1 MERITTNNFYK
12 YAPET
17 VRVFVNGQEINTDG
31 TNIRTDIATGHK
43 EEATKE
49 IKRAYRR
56 QNATESNYIYAFF
69 VEGTKKFYYLPQLCF
84 KASASI
90 DERLRIYKESK
101 AYFKE
106 NPAPIII
113 ETGNP
118 YESKKPEEKKE
129 MKIDFTR
136 TTKYKIN
143 FK

>member
-1 MERITTNNFYK
+1 MEIIKTNRFYK

-17 VRVFVNGQEINTDG
+17 VKVFCNGMEINTDG
-31 TNIRTDIATGHK
+31 TNIRTDIAAGNIKKAK
-43 EEATKE
+43 EE
-49 IKRAYRR
+49 IKRTYRK
-56 QNATESNYIYAFF
+56 QNATESNYIYVFF
-69 VEGTKKFYYLPQLCF
+69 VEGTKKYYYLPQLSF
-84 KASASI
+84 KASATI

-118 YESKKPEEKKE
+118 YENKKPEEKKE